1 MKRKLLSFL
10 TVSLLAGMS
19 LPAANIAWVSLHS
32 ADNTPNGNATNAGF
46 TNAPDAGYT
55 RLLAA
60 NGHTVTRFVT
70 VADIQNQ
77 PDLITAFNTNDLVI
91 ISRSVPSGHYDIAE
105 ETAAWNTSV
114 TVPLM
119 SINGYVNR
127 NNRLGFNTGDTI
139 PDVNSN
145 PMRLR
150 VLYRAHPIFAGVAL
164 NDTNLMVNPFSSI
177 QTHTNATT
185 GATQVQR
192 GASVVTSAPIGAMS
206 ILARVGTPGDAAFN
220 GMVIGEIAQGVS
232 SSHGRDVFAAKR
244 LVFITGSREL
254 NITGDAAGMYDLEPD
269 GAQMFLNAVTYLTTP
284 QPPLPPECTTPLVGG
299 VNLPEGAPW
308 TFNAGVV
315 GDLPRTY
322 QWYKDGQPLP
332 TATEETLVFTA
343 LTLADAGAYQLF
355 VTNAG
360 GFASSTIAS
369 LAFATV
375 PPASITNGL
384 IAYWPLNEVQG
395 TKTFDLVS
403 TYDMNLVNMGPGDV
417 VPGKWGNAFQFNG
430 TNALLER
437 INNPGDALPIYN
449 HPDFS
454 VSLWV
459 NGLVQGEVGKSDRR
473 VFSEGSLTSGN
484 PLFNLGTHNTGADG
498 TLDIFI
504 RNDGGTAN
512 PNHAHSAAS
521 AFDGNWRHITYVQR
535 DIGDGNMNAQ
545 VWIDGALDSVVLT
558 PIRPLTVQATAIGAV
573 RRAAASAWYSGL
585 IDEVAVW
592 DRALSAE
599 EIQIL
604 QVTSITNPPVRLIP
618 LAISR
623 SKSDVPAVVAGGST
637 TLRWEVSRDVTQV
650 TVNGVDMTASTL
662 FGSGSL
668 PVTLNASTNYV
679 LTISRGGD
687 TLSAT
692 TSVAVVDGVSP
703 AAWALL
709 DNFDQTPL
717 GILAANGY
725 WNEATP
731 NAAQVVDTNANHALR
746 TATAGSVSFLNL
758 QDLSVN
764 ENQARTLFFR
774 LIPGADTA
782 AGITNIVGL
791 TDKSQR
797 SYGDA
802 YQNIGPVLYVAAF
815 TNELA
820 GVVTNGWYIGAR
832 NGFTPFVG
840 SNPIDYLAEPLEA
853 GAVYNVWIDVTNAP
867 LAQYSQ
873 DLTTVDVFTVYIQK
887 LGDPTRT
894 VAFQDYRSDRDP
906 ESIDV
911 VLGGVSPSLDQLVVL
926 GNNATHSALFD
937 DFYLSSTTYNATV
950 PRPYEFTGVL
960 PGLLTISVSG
970 AQLEIGWTAG
980 ILQHA
985 PSVTGPWEDV
995 PGNPT
1000 SPILVAPSGDAMF
1013 YRTRQ

>member
-1 MKRKLLSFL
+1 MKRKLLSLL

-32 ADNTPNGNATNAGF
+32 ADNTPNANATNAGF

-55 RLLAA
+55 KLLAA

-70 VADIQNQ
+70 IEGLQNS
-77 PDLITAFNTNDLVI
+77 PDLITALNTNDLVI
-91 ISRSVPSGHYDIAE
+91 ISRSVPSGHYDSAA
-105 ETAAWNTSV
+105 ETAAWNSSV

-139 PDVNSN
+139 PDVNSD

-150 VLYRAHPIFAGVAL
+150 VLYRAHPIFAGIAL

-192 GASVVTSAPIGAMS
+192 GASVVTSAPIGGMS

-220 GMVIGEIAQGVS
+220 GVVIGEINQGVS

-254 NITGDAAGMYDLEPD
+254 NITGDAAGMYDLQPD
-269 GAQMFLNAVTYLTTP
+269 GAQMFLNAVNYLTTP
-284 QPPLPPECTTPLVGG
+284 QPPLPVECTTPLVGG

-315 GDLPRTY
+315 GATPRTY
-322 QWYKDGQPLP
+322 QWYKNGQPIP
-332 TATEETLVFTA
+332 TGTEETLVFPS

-360 GFASSTIAS
+360 GFASSTVAT
-369 LAFATV
+369 LAFGTF
-375 PPASITNGL
+375 PPTSITNGL
-384 IAYWPLNEVQG
+384 ISYWPLNEVQG
-395 TKTFDLVS
+395 NKSFDVVS
-403 TYDMNLVNMGPGDV
+403 AYDMSLINMSAADI

-430 TNALLER
+430 TNAYLER
-437 INNPGDALPIYN
+437 ISNPGDALPIYQ
-449 HPDFS
+449 HPDFT

-459 NGLVQGEVGKSDRR
+459 LGVAQTDRR
-473 VFSEGSLTSGN
+473 VFSEGSLTAGN
-484 PLFNLGTHNTGADG
+484 PLFNIGTHNTGADG
-498 TLDIFI
+498 TVDIYI
-504 RNDGGTAN
+504 RNDAGTIVGD
-512 PNHAHSAAS
+512 HRHSQAT
-521 AFDGNWRHITYVQR
+521 AFDGGNWHNIVYVQR
-535 DIGDGNMNAQ
+535 DIGGGNMNAQ
-545 VWIDGALDSVVLT
+545 LWVDGVLDPVVIT
-558 PIRPLTVQATAIGAV
+558 PLRPMTVQTTTIGAI
-573 RRAAASAWYSGL
+573 RRAAASAWYNGM
-585 IDEVAVW
+585 IDDVAVW
-592 DRALSAE
+592 NRALSPD

-604 QVTSITNPPVRLIP
+604 QVTAITNAPVRPQPPV
-618 LAISR
+618 IS
-623 SKSDVPAVVAGGST
+623 KFIADLPAVVTGGST
-637 TLRWEVSRDVTQV
+637 TLRWEVNRDVSQVTIDKLGDVTANTSFGTGSRSV
-650 TVNGVDMTASTL
+650 TVNENTT
-662 FGSGSL
+662 
-668 PVTLNASTNYV
+668 YV
-679 LTISRGGD
+679 LTIQSGAD

-692 TSVAVVDGVSP
+692 TSVTVVDGVNP
-703 AAWALL
+703 GWAVL

-717 GILAANGY
+717 GILAAKGY

-731 NAAQVVDTNANHALR
+731 NSAQVVDTNANHTVR
-746 TATAGSVSFLNL
+746 TATANSVSLLNL
-758 QDLSVN
+758 RNLTVS
-764 ENQARTLFFR
+764 ENQARSLFFR
-774 LIPGADTA
+774 LIPGAA
-782 AGITNIVGL
+782 NASGITNIVGL

-820 GVVTNGWYIGAR
+820 GVLTNGWYIGAR
-832 NGFTPFVG
+832 NGFAGFNA
-840 SNPIDYLAEPLEA
+840 SNPIDYLFEPLEA

-867 LAQYSQ
+867 MAQYFQ
-873 DLTTVDVFTVYIQK
+873 DFTTVDTFTVYLQK
-887 LGDPTRT
+887 LGEPART
-894 VAFQDYRSDRDP
+894 AVFQDYRSDRDP
-906 ESIDV
+906 EWIDA
-911 VLGGVSPSLDQLVVL
+911 VLGGMMPALDQVVVL

-937 DFYLSSTTYNATV
+937 DFYLSTATYNATV
-950 PRPYEFTGVL
+950 PRPYGFSAPQ
-960 PGLLTISVSG
+960 PGSLTIEVSG
-970 AQLEIGWTAG
+970 AQLQIGWTSG
-980 ILQHA
+980 TLQHA

-995 PGNPT
+995 PGNPV

-1013 YRTRQ
+1013 YRTR

>member
-1 MKRKLLSFL
+1 MKTKLLSLL

-32 ADNTPNGNATNAGF
+32 ADDTPNVNATNAGF

-55 RLLAA
+55 GLLAA

-77 PDLITAFNTNDLVI
+77 PDLITALNTNDLVI
-91 ISRSVPSGHYDIAE
+91 ISRSVPSGHYDTAA
-105 ETAAWNTSV
+105 ETAAWNTSI

-119 SINGYVNR
+119 SINGYLNR

-150 VLYRAHPIFAGVAL
+150 ILYRAHPIFAGLAL

-192 GASVVTSAPIGAMS
+192 GASVITSAPIGSMAV
-206 ILARVGTPGDAAFN
+206 LARVGTPGDAAFN
-220 GMVIGEIAQGVS
+220 GMVIGEIPQGAT

-254 NITGDAAGMYDLEPD
+254 NITADGAGMYDLEPD
-269 GAQMFLNAVTYLTTP
+269 GTQMFLNAVTYLTTP
-284 QPPLPPECTTPLVGG
+284 QGPLPVECTTPLVGG
-299 VNLPEGAPW
+299 VNLLEGEAW
-308 TFNAGVV
+308 TFSAGVV

-332 TATEETLVFTA
+332 SATEETLVFTS
-343 LTLADAGAYQLF
+343 LTLADAGEYQLF

-360 GFASSTIAS
+360 GFASSTLAS
-369 LAFATV
+369 LAFATF

-384 IAYWPLNEVQG
+384 ISYWPLNEVQG
-395 TKTFDLVS
+395 SKTFDVVS
-403 TYDMNLVNMGPGDV
+403 TYDMSLINMSGADI
-417 VPGKWGNAFQFNG
+417 VPGKWGNALQFNG
-430 TNALLER
+430 TNAYLER
-437 INNPGDALPIYN
+437 ISNPGDALPIYQ
-449 HPDFS
+449 HPDFT

-459 NGLVQGEVGKSDRR
+459 LGNAQGDRR

-484 PLFNLGTHNTGADG
+484 PLFNIGTHNTGADG
-498 TLDIFI
+498 TVDIYI
-504 RNDGGTAN
+504 RNDAGATAGD
-512 PNHAHSAAS
+512 HRHSQAWAY
-521 AFDGNWRHITYVQR
+521 DGANWHNIVYVQR
-535 DIGDGNMNAQ
+535 DIGGGNMNAQ
-545 VWIDGALDSVVLT
+545 LWVDGVLDPVVIT
-558 PIRPLTVQATAIGAV
+558 PVRPMTVQTTTIGAI
-573 RRAAASAWYSGL
+573 RRAAASAWFNGM
-585 IDEVAVW
+585 IDDVAVW
-592 DRALSAE
+592 NRALSPD

-604 QVTSITNPPVRLIP
+604 QVTAITNPPVRLIP

-623 SKSDVPAVVAGGST
+623 FQSDVPAVVAGGST

-650 TVNGVDMTASTL
+650 TVNGADLTASTV

-668 PVTLNASTNYV
+668 PVTLDASTNYV
-679 LTISRGGD
+679 LTISRGVD

-703 AAWALL
+703 GWAML

-731 NAAQVVDTNANHALR
+731 SSAQVVDTNANHTLR
-746 TATAGSVSFLNL
+746 TATGNSISFLNL
-758 QDLSVN
+758 QNLSVN
-764 ENQARTLFFR
+764 ENQARSLFFR
-774 LIPGADTA
+774 LIPGAANA

-791 TDKSQR
+791 SDKSQR
-797 SYGDA
+797 GYGDA

-815 TNELA
+815 TNDLA
-820 GVVTNGWYIGAR
+820 GALTNGWYIGAR
-832 NGFTPFVG
+832 NGFAGFNT
-840 SNPIDYLAEPLEA
+840 SNPIDYSAEPLEA

-867 LAQYSQ
+867 LAQYFQ
-873 DLTTVDVFTVYIQK
+873 DLTTVDTFTVYIQK

-906 ESIDV
+906 EWIDV
-911 VLGGVSPSLDQLVVL
+911 VLGGMLPTLDQVVVL

-950 PRPYEFTGVL
+950 PRPYEFTAPQ
-960 PGLLTISVSG
+960 PGSLTIEVVG
-970 AQLEIGWTAG
+970 DQLEIGWTTG
-980 ILQHA
+980 TLQHA
-985 PSVTGPWEDV
+985 PSVTGPWTDV
-995 PGNPT
+995 PG
-1000 SPILVAPSGDAMF
+1000 SPASPYSVAPSGDAMF

>member
-1 MKRKLLSFL
+1 MKRILLSVL

-32 ADNTPNGNATNAGF
+32 ADNTPNGNAANAGF

-55 RLLAA
+55 GLLAA

-70 VADIQNQ
+70 VADIQNL
-77 PDLITAFNTNDLVI
+77 PDLITALNTNDLVI
-91 ISRSVPSGHYDIAE
+91 VSRSVPSGHYDTAA
-105 ETAAWNTSV
+105 ETAAWNSSI
-114 TVPLM
+114 TVPMISL
-119 SINGYVNR
+119 NGYINR

-150 VLYRAHPIFAGVAL
+150 ILYRAHPIFAGLAL

-185 GATQVQR
+185 GVTQVQR
-192 GASVVTSAPIGAMS
+192 GASVVTSAPIGGMS

-220 GMVIGEIAQGVS
+220 GMVIGEIPQGVS

-284 QPPLPPECTTPLVGG
+284 QPPLPVECTTPLVGG

-322 QWYKDGQPLP
+322 QWYKDGQPIP
-332 TATEETLVFTA
+332 SGTEETLVIPS

-360 GFASSTIAS
+360 GFDSSTIAS
-369 LAFATV
+369 LAFATA
-375 PPASITNGL
+375 PAASITNGL
-384 IAYWPLNEVQG
+384 ISYWPLNEFQG
-395 TKTFDLVS
+395 GKTFDVVS
-403 TYDMNLVNMGPGDV
+403 AYDMNALNIGPADIV
-417 VPGKWGNAFQFNG
+417 LGKWGNAMQFNG
-430 TNALLER
+430 TNAILSR
-437 INNPGDALPIYN
+437 FHNPGEALPIYQN
-449 HPDFS
+449 PDFS

-459 NGLVQGEVGKSDRR
+459 LGNQQGDRR
-473 VFSEGSLTSGN
+473 VFSEAALTGN

-498 TLDIFI
+498 TVDIYI
-504 RNDGGTAN
+504 RNDSGATVGD
-512 PNHAHSAAS
+512 HRHSQAIAY
-521 AFDGNWRHITYVQR
+521 DGGNWHSIVYVQR
-535 DIGDGNMNAQ
+535 DIGGGNMLGQ
-545 VWIDGALDSVVLT
+545 LWVDGVLDPVVIT
-558 PIRPLTVQATAIGAV
+558 PVRPLTALTTSIGGIQ
-573 RRAAASAWYSGL
+573 RAAAAALFAGM

-592 DRALSAE
+592 DRALTPD

-604 QVTSITNPPVRLIP
+604 QVTAITNAPVRPQPPVIGKFI
-618 LAISR
+618 A
-623 SKSDVPAVVAGGST
+623 DVPAVVTGGST
-637 TLRWEVSRDVTQV
+637 TLRWEVNRDVSQV
-650 TVNGVDMTASTL
+650 TIDKLGDVTGDTS
-662 FGSGSL
+662 FGTGSRS
-668 PVTLNASTNYV
+668 VTNNENTTYV
-679 LTISRGGD
+679 LTIQSGAD

-692 TSVAVVDGVSP
+692 TSVVVVDGVTP
-703 AAWALL
+703 GWALL

-717 GILAANGY
+717 GILSAAGY
-725 WNEATP
+725 WRDATG
-731 NAAQVVDTNANHALR
+731 NSAQVVDTNANHTLR
-746 TATAGSVSFLNL
+746 TATAGSVSLLNL
-758 QDLSVN
+758 RNLSVN
-764 ENQARTLFFR
+764 ENQARSLFFR
-774 LIPGADTA
+774 LIPGAANA

-802 YQNIGPVLYVAAF
+802 YQNLGPVLYVAAF

-820 GVVTNGWYIGAR
+820 GVLTNGWYIGAR
-832 NGFTPFVG
+832 NGFAGFNT

-867 LAQYSQ
+867 LAQYFQ

-906 ESIDV
+906 EWIDV
-911 VLGGVSPSLDQLVVL
+911 VLGGMLPSLDQLVVL

-950 PRPYEFTGVL
+950 PRAYEFTGVL
-960 PGLLTISVSG
+960 PGSLTIVVSG
-970 AQLEIGWTAG
+970 AQLEVDWTNG
-980 ILQHA
+980 TLQHA

-995 PGNPT
+995 PGNPV
-1000 SPILVAPSGDAMF
+1000 SPILVTPSGDAMF